1 MVCAKTTRGK
11 KMNVCLGQERL
22 ELIKKVCCRAEAEAT
37 AGAEATAEAET
48 VGRSHVTFPA

>member
-1 MVCAKTTRGK
+1 MY
-11 KMNVCLGQERL
+11 VCLGQERL
-22 ELIKKVCCRAEAEAT
+22 ELIKKVWCRAEAEAT